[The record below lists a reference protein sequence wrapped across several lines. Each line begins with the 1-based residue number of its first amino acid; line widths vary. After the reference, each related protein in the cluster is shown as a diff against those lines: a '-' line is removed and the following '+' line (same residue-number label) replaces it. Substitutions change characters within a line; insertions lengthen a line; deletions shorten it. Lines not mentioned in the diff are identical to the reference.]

1 MNGRITNI
9 DRIIAK
15 IDNDFNPDNSDW
27 IPRVGAWVHD
37 GLGLL
42 SINTTKRVK
51 ERFKVIGRVAY
62 SKNEL
67 KGNIKVYTCEGC
79 EIPEYDAI
87 KDNCESC
94 SSDNIPST
102 GEEIQTIIENGAGTT
117 SITVNNNPAIVPV
130 DVMFK
135 QINGGDG
142 TRYNVEETYITKEK
156 NINYVLV
163 DNKHIELSFD
173 TDCIIVEHDEVNT
186 CHSNVYNCD
195 FPEIPDNAKVIEFLA
210 YWCIYKML
218 LRGYKHPVLNLHA
231 SQYGTNPYYIA
242 QSLMEEAKRSYINDG
257 VDDANNGKLT
267 RLWRSSFF
275 IGTFDPRN

>member
-79 EIPEYDAI
+79 EIPEYDEI
-87 KDNCESC
+87 KDGCRSC
-94 SSDNIPST
+94 SLDNVPST
-102 GEEIQTIIENGAGTT
+102 GEEIQTIAENGAGTT
-117 SITVNNNPAIVPV
+117 SIIVNNNPAIVPV

-163 DNKHIELSFD
+163 DNKHIELNFD
-173 TDCIIVEHDEVNT
+173 VDCIIVEHDEVNT

-267 RLWRSSFF
+267 SLWRSSFF